1 MSERD
6 EDLDDLNEGF
16 DQIQTRD
23 IDGLDSQPSI
33 QGIENNQHLGGNADV
48 TGKSNRNVVE
58 ELHEKIDM
66 ASAED
71 FESFKA

>member
-1 MSERD
+1 MSAKEEMQKLDFYSQTMSERD

-33 QGIENNQHLGGNADV
+33 
-48 TGKSNRNVVE
+48 
-58 ELHEKIDM
+58 
-66 ASAED
+66 
-71 FESFKA
+71 